1 MAQITQILL
10 FSGILLLKR
19 WKIIVWKINLS
30 SNKSCWS
37 SFRYVSSLSKKIF
50 FRAPVKCFSLY
61 GSNYSDSGPFKNIAF
76 GDIQDHSLKKVHFK
90 KKNCFWNFNYVSTF
104 RKKVFSRVPVKCFSV
119 FGSNNSDSFV
129 FEYATFGETKDHS
142 LVATLF
148 QKKTFDGSFQYVSI
162 LRKKVFSGAPMK
174 CFSLYGSKDSDSLVF
189 GNTAFGDIKD

>member
-1 MAQITQILL
+1 ML
-10 FSGILLLKR
+10 FSLWLKLLR
-19 WKIIVWKINLS
+19 FWS
-30 SNKSCWS
+30 FQEYCFRRYPRSQFEKST
-37 SFRYVSSLSKKIF
+37 F
-50 FRAPVKCFSLY
+50 
-61 GSNYSDSGPFKNIAF
+61 
-76 GDIQDHSLKKVHFK
+76 Q